1 MAKIVKPAEYR
12 EMSAEALVSRV
23 KDLETRLF
31 NDRLQAGM
39 GKLEN
44 TSSLRT
50 LRKDIARAKT
60 VLTEKAKKAGKA

>member
-1 MAKIVKPAEYR
+1 MAKIVKASEYR
-12 EMSAEALVSRV
+12 EMTAEALTSRV
-23 KDLETRLF
+23 KDLESKLF
-31 NDRLQAGM
+31 NDRLHAGM

-60 VLTEKAKKAGKA
+60 VLTEKAKKA

>member
-1 MAKIVKPAEYR
+1 MAKIVKAAEYR
-12 EMSAEALVSRV
+12 EMTVEALASRV
-23 KDLETRLF
+23 KDLEMKLF
-31 NDRLQAGM
+31 NDRLKAGM

-60 VLTEKAKKAGKA
+60 VLTEKAKKA

>member
-12 EMSAEALVSRV
+12 EMTADALASRV
-23 KDLETRLF
+23 KDLESKLF
-31 NDRLQAGM
+31 NDRLKAGL

-60 VLTEKAKKAGKA
+60 ILTEKAKKA

>member
-1 MAKIVKPAEYR
+1 MAKIVKATEYR
-12 EMSAEALVSRV
+12 EMTAEALSSRV
-23 KDLETRLF
+23 KDLETKLF

-60 VLTEKAKKAGKA
+60 VLTEKAKKA

>member
-1 MAKIVKPAEYR
+1 MT
-12 EMSAEALVSRV
+12 AEALVSRV
-23 KDLETRLF
+23 KDLETKLF

-60 VLTEKAKKAGKA
+60 VLTEKAKKA

>member
-1 MAKIVKPAEYR
+1 MAKIVKAAEYR
-12 EMSAEALVSRV
+12 DMTAEALVSRV
-23 KDLETRLF
+23 KELETKLF

-50 LRKDIARAKT
+50 IRKDIARAKT
-60 VLTEKAKKAGKA
+60 VLAEKAKKA

>member
-1 MAKIVKPAEYR
+1 MVKIVKAVEYR
-12 EMSAEALVSRV
+12 EMTAEALASRV
-23 KDLETRLF
+23 KDLESKLF

-50 LRKDIARAKT
+50 IRKDIARAKT
-60 VLTEKAKKAGKA
+60 VLTEKAKKA